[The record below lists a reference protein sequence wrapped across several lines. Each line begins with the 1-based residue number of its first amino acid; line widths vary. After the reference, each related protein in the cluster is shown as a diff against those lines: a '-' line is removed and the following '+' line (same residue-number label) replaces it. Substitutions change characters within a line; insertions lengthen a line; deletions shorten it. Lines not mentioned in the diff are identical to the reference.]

1 MKCFGAGH
9 MHHCTVYEDNGL
21 LIGLIVKQSEIL
33 LAVFFKLSLIFHCDE
48 ISQSRLAFLRFV
60 PYFLNACF

>member
-9 MHHCTVYEDNGL
+9 IHHCTVYEDNGL

-33 LAVFFKLSLIFHCDE
+33 LTVFLNYLSFFIVMK
-48 ISQSRLAFLRFV
+48 FLRADSHFYV
-60 PYFLNACF
+60 LSHTS